1 MFILQLKL
9 LSNLKLCLLTLTLPL
24 KTNLNWNVKVLWFW
38 VLSNG
43 QLNYLLQLVS
53 KKMKSFHD
61 KKLENRFYCK
71 IIHIFLLN
79 FSFCKI
85 SVNSIFSI
93 LLVLSEICIL
103 YILFFPN
110 NTKYCCWTIIA
121 EQFLAWIFF
130 KWPTLQ
136 GNRGILASKTQ
147 SNYGS
152 VKICISVLN
161 KVWWL

>member
-9 LSNLKLCLLTLTLPL
+9 SSNLKLCLLTLVLPL
-24 KTNLNWNVKVLWFW
+24 KTNLNWNAKVLWFW

-79 FSFCKI
+79 FSSCKI
-85 SVNSIFSI
+85 SANSIFSI
-93 LLVLSEICIL
+93 LLVLSEISIL
-103 YILFFPN
+103 FILFFPN
-110 NTKYCCWTIIA
+110 NTKYCA

-136 GNRGILASKTQ
+136 GNRDILASKTL
-147 SNYGS
+147 SNYG
-152 VKICISVLN
+152 
-161 KVWWL
+161 